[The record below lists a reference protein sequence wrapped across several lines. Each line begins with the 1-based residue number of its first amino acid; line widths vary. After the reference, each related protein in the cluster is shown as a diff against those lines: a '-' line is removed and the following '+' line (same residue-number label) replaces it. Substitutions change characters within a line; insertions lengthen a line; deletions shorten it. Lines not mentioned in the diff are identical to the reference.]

1 MNDLLR
7 QRALDEAL
15 KDPGRHLQRIRQK
28 EALLVRHLARSEAQ
42 RKLGFPLGSIGVI
55 GGAVLSALALTAA
68 IATPL
73 GWIAAV
79 AAGTTGL
86 FGLTLA
92 STAGR
97 REARARDK
105 LRSLRLSHEGRALD
119 VDALLAR
126 MEAARNAMARDYATY
141 EAQVVAQVDRS
152 KHAANAALLSTLRTR
167 QLAWVRRLD
176 EARKTAYDLRL
187 RLVIAAITE
196 RVDLRLETLSPSKD
210 TYEDRLARTHFAERD
225 AKDALYRLAAETDAL
240 EALER
245 EFAVA
250 T

>member
-15 KDPGRHLQRIRQK
+15 NDPGRHLERIRKK
-28 EALLVRHLARSEAQ
+28 EALLVRHLSRTEAQ
-42 RKLGFPLGSIGVI
+42 RRLGFPLGSIGVI
-55 GGAVLSALALTAA
+55 GGAVLSGLALTAA

-73 GWIAAV
+73 GWIAAA
-79 AAGTTGL
+79 AAGTAGL

-105 LRSLRLSHEGRALD
+105 LRSLRLSHEGRALE

-152 KHAANAALLSTLRTR
+152 KHAANAALLSSLRTR
-167 QLAWVRRLD
+167 QLAWIRRLD
-176 EARKTAYDLRL
+176 QARKTAYDLRK
-187 RLVIAAITE
+187 RLVVAAITE
-196 RVDLRLETLSPSKD
+196 RVDQRLETLAPAKD

-225 AKDALYRLAAETDAL
+225 AKDALDHLAAETDAL

-245 EFAVA
+245 EFAP
-250 T
+250 